1 MPVVWLLTPTKS
13 WYSIARHRQIPGNP
27 HLTSVEHDSPDH
39 PEASPHI
46 RAEPLTAHLV
56 QSKDA
61 RSLRS
66 LLHNRPW
73 RPCRPQRGPPD
84 QLGTQRECNKVSSH
98 LSRSNPKLQKT
109 LPPFS
114 LTSLTVSL
122 AHLSHPREPNP
133 FRQRLNDRKLRSRDL
148 PTSLNIGHTS
158 DSPERRQQIREQE
171 LDLNYYRE
179 FLDELFAVMRDAH
192 SDSVARLV
200 SLIRAGA
207 SNGEIHAALQ
217 RAQNGS

>member
-1 MPVVWLLTPTKS
+1 MPDLS
-13 WYSIARHRQIPGNP
+13 AACSITDHGGPADRNGVRQTN
-27 HLTSVEHDSPDH
+27 SVRNEN
-39 PEASPHI
+39 A
-46 RAEPLTAHLV
+46 
-56 QSKDA
+56 
-61 RSLRS
+61 
-66 LLHNRPW
+66 
-73 RPCRPQRGPPD
+73 
-84 QLGTQRECNKVSSH
+84 
-98 LSRSNPKLQKT
+98 
-109 LPPFS
+109 
-114 LTSLTVSL
+114 
-122 AHLSHPREPNP
+122 
-133 FRQRLNDRKLRSRDL
+133 
-148 PTSLNIGHTS
+148 TSLNIGHTS